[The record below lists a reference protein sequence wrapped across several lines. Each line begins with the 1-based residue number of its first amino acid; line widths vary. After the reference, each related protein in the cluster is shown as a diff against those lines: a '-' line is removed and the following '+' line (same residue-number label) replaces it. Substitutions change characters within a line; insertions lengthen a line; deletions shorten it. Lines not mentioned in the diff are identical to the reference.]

1 MAALL
6 AGRLGVDPLWVRI
19 GFVLLALAGGIGVLL
34 YFGLWLAL
42 IVGRSGDRRWARYVG
57 GAIVVFGIPLVL
69 NGGSFEFMSGQV
81 AVVLL
86 LVGLM
91 LALWQ
96 PRPGRPRSSP
106 ARHRP
111 PRRRTD
117 SELPRQ
123 PRERRPPS
131 VLGRATLGVAIAVAA
146 VGALIDEANGGR
158 LHPEQWLGAAAV
170 VCGLGLLVGAVRG
183 YARWLVVP
191 AVAFA
196 GVGYASG
203 LTAELGI
210 DASHLAGDEWVNISA
225 ATPGGLRHEHLAF
238 GTLHIDIT
246 GAPDDP
252 VTIDARVAIGTIR
265 VATVEDVTVE
275 VRADIDRG
283 SVEVNGVDRDEP
295 VIEVGPEGRPDVI
308 VDARVGRGA
317 IELERYRRLRA
328 SELPE
333 PPEPPELPELPE
345 DRTIDDVGP
354 VTPVADFVAATA
366 DGWLVL
372 ADGSAVIDASDRVV
386 LGQSF
391 RRGDGVVA
399 IPTPVGE
406 FQLLP
411 RSLLIT
417 PDGEILDLRAIRA
430 ELAPAP
436 TTAPETTAPPGP
448 TTAPDGSASTTPPTT
463 TPPTTSLP
471 GG

>member
-1 MAALL
+1 MVAGPGEPLPSAPMDLAAPPAGTPPTPQPPPPGTPPAADPGRDRIVAGVAALL

-34 YFGLWLAL
+34 YVGLWLAL
-42 IVGRSGDRRWARYVG
+42 IVGRSGDRRWAQYVG

-69 NGGSFEFMSGQV
+69 NGGGFEFMSGQV

-96 PRPGRPRSSP
+96 PRARRRRVVPGPSTGS
-106 ARHRP
+106 
-111 PRRRTD
+111 PRRPAD

-308 VDARVGRGA
+308 VDARVGRGRSSSSA
-317 IELERYRRLRA
+317 TGACGLPSFPSLR
-328 SELPE
+328 SL
-333 PPEPPELPELPE
+333 
-345 DRTIDDVGP
+345 RSSQI
-354 VTPVADFVAATA
+354 
-366 DGWLVL
+366 
-372 ADGSAVIDASDRVV
+372 
-386 LGQSF
+386 F
-391 RRGDGVVA
+391 RRIA
-399 IPTPVGE
+399 
-406 FQLLP
+406 Q
-411 RSLLIT
+411 
-417 PDGEILDLRAIRA
+417 
-430 ELAPAP
+430 
-436 TTAPETTAPPGP
+436 
-448 TTAPDGSASTTPPTT
+448 STT
-463 TPPTTSLP
+463 S
-471 GG
+471 GR